1 MYFVSCAA
9 PPVPTHLQA
18 ERISVSKMRLSWE
31 PVSHDF
37 PVTNYIVKYN
47 PLSPGTHT
55 QESPERFRTTT
66 ETELVVEDLEP
77 GLRYSVS
84 VAANNAAGRGNY
96 TNNVTVE
103 CKSFSMFC

>member
-1 MYFVSCAA
+1 MHFVSYAA

-18 ERISVSKMRLSWE
+18 ERISATQMRLSWE
-31 PVSHDF
+31 PIPHDSL
-37 PVTNYIVKYN
+37 VTDYTVKYI
-47 PLSPGTHT
+47 PLGPGTHT
-55 QESPERFRTTT
+55 QESPERFHTTT
-66 ETELVVEDLEP
+66 GTELVVEDLEP